1 MANTN
6 TQNENSKEEMR
17 KNYPECDVI
26 TVTQLTPENLA
37 VSGTPDLVAIG
48 PNLSKTY
55 AEDPKGN
62 KPGDTLIATQGVEIP
77 KGDNPKVYSYEGTR
91 EQDRAP
97 IDKEGQGVANIARET
112 KDSAERKYAENNKD
126 GKDDK
131 NQGRE

>member
-26 TVTQLTPENLA
+26 TVTQLTQENLA

-48 PNLSKTY
+48 PNRSKTY

-62 KPGDTLIATQGVEIP
+62 KPGDTLIATQGVEIL
-77 KGDNPKVYSYEGTR
+77 KGDKPKVYSYEGAR
-91 EQDRAP
+91 EQDEAK
-97 IDKEGQGVANIARET
+97 IDKEGQEVANVAREI
-112 KDSAERKYAENNKD
+112 KDSAERKYAENNN
-126 GKDDK
+126 GRKDDTIE
-131 NQGRE
+131 GRE